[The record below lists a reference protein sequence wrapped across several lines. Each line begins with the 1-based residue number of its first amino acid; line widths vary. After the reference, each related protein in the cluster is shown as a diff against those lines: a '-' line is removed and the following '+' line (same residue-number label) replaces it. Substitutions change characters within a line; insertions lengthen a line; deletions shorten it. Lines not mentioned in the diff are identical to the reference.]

1 MGSLQEELKKQIE
14 RLGMVHPI
22 AKEEAPPQQNTT
34 LAEQRKLA
42 GIVEKEP
49 PKEAAADFSKKP
61 AAP

>member
-14 RLGMVHPI
+14 RLGMVHTI
-22 AKEEAPPQQNTT
+22 AKEEAPPQQTTT

-49 PKEAAADFSKKP
+49 SREAATDASKKP
-61 AAP
+61 VAP